1 MRLINISVAI
11 LFLTASGPLHAAS
24 LEFTSDEVGIALQQ
38 YFPIH
43 IDTKSYKITLNKP
56 LVIFRNRETN
66 LAVQMDTTA
75 LLSDGYTVKGKSIVH
90 GRLDY
95 SAAKGELY
103 LRKPAL
109 VFFESDK
116 LPKKYDQTVK
126 DGVSTVTKQFIPP
139 LMVYRLNKDNI
150 LENVILQTLKS
161 FTIKDG
167 KILTELAWLPG
178 ENPASGSK

>member
-1 MRLINISVAI
+1 MINISVAM
-11 LFLTASGPLHAAS
+11 LFLMASGPLHAVS
-24 LEFTSDEVGIALQQ
+24 VEFTSDEVGIALRQ

-43 IDTKSYKITLNKP
+43 IDTKLYKITLNNP

-75 LLSDGYTVKGKSIVH
+75 LLSDGYAVKGKAIVH

-95 SAAKGELY
+95 SAVKGELY

-116 LPKKYDQTVK
+116 IPKKYDQTVK
-126 DGVSTVTKQFIPP
+126 DGISTMTKQFIPP
-139 LMVYRLNKDNI
+139 IMVYRLNKDNI
-150 LENVILQTLKS
+150 LENAILQTLKS
-161 FTIKDG
+161 FAVKDG
-167 KILTELAWLPG
+167 KINTELAWLPG
-178 ENPASGSK
+178 ENPGAGSK